1 VTSRRQYLRLLGGA
15 GLGLL
20 AAACSAA
27 PSAQPTAPAP
37 APTTAPAST
46 APASSAQATAAPAAT
61 APAAAAAKPSTSSVR
76 MLFNSAADPAFVPDF
91 IAFRTLKDQYGVNVD
106 MQQISGAD
114 IAIKSIV
121 AGQVDLA
128 LASLAS
134 GILAVGQGQKVKAV
148 VPESSAPYFS
158 LITTS
163 DINDWPDLKG
173 KRIGI
178 TATSDGSYW
187 TTVLQLRKYNV
198 DPESIDWVTVRGTP
212 ARVEAMQ
219 AGKIDAAQVQVGG
232 AQTLLKDPKFKRFAQ
247 VGKDYPNL
255 LFNVF
260 WSSENFLRDHA
271 DVLQLFAQAEMQAHR
286 TVQDKA
292 AFLQMAPQVLEGN
305 PDQATLSQAYD
316 IVKDMNIWDPDE
328 ARWNAEAGDFAARTL
343 ADFQAVEKF
352 VPFSDW
358 ATTQFVD
365 EARQKL
371 GPYKA

>member
-1 VTSRRQYLRLLGGA
+1 MQFTRRHYLRLTVGLGA
-15 GLGLL
+15 GYLV
-20 AAACSAA
+20 AAC
-27 PSAQPTAPAP
+27 AP
-37 APTTAPAST
+37 APTAAP
-46 APASSAQATAAPAAT
+46 TAAPPAPAATT
-61 APAAAAAKPSTSSVR
+61 APAAAAKPTTAPTVAAVAKPSASSIR
-76 MLFNSAADPAFVPDF
+76 MLFNTSADPAFVPDF
-91 IAFRTLKDQYGVNVD
+91 IAFQALKDQSGVSVD
-106 MQQISGAD
+106 LQQISGAD

-121 AGQVDLA
+121 AGQVDMA
-128 LASLAS
+128 LASLGS
-134 GILAVGQGQKVKAV
+134 GILAVGQGQKVRAV

-158 LITTS
+158 LITNT
-163 DINDWPDLKG
+163 DIKDWPDLKG
-173 KRIGI
+173 KRVGI

-187 TTVLQLRKYNV
+187 TTVLQLKKYNV

-260 WSSENFLRDHA
+260 WASESFVRDHP
-271 DVLQLFAQAEMQAHR
+271 DVVQLLANAEMQAHR

-292 AFLQMAPQVLEGN
+292 AFLQQAPMVLEGS
-305 PDQATLSQAYD
+305 PDQDTLSQAYD
-316 IVKDMNIWDPDE
+316 IVRDMNIWDPDE
-328 ARWNAEAGDFAARTL
+328 ARWNADAGNFAAQTL

-352 VPFSDW
+352 VPFADW

-365 EARQKL
+365 AARQKL
-371 GPYKA
+371 GPYKPS

>member
-1 VTSRRQYLRLLGGA
+1 
-15 GLGLL
+15 
-20 AAACSAA
+20 
-27 PSAQPTAPAP
+27 
-37 APTTAPAST
+37 
-46 APASSAQATAAPAAT
+46 
-61 APAAAAAKPSTSSVR
+61 
-76 MLFNSAADPAFVPDF
+76 MLFNASADPAFVPDF
-91 IAFRTLKDQYGVNVD
+91 MAFQTLKDQDGVNVD
-106 MQQISGAD
+106 VQYLSGAD

-121 AGQVDLA
+121 AGQVDFA

-134 GILAVGQGQKVKAV
+134 GILAVGQGQKVRAV

-158 LITTS
+158 LVTTT

-232 AQTLLKDPKFKRFAQ
+232 ALQLTSDPKFKRFAQ
-247 VGKDYPNL
+247 VGKDFPNL

-260 WSSENFLRDHA
+260 WSSESFMRDHP
-271 DVLQLFAQAEMQAHR
+271 DVVERLARAEMQAHR
-286 TVQDKA
+286 AVQDKA
-292 AFLQMAPQVLEGN
+292 TYLQVAPKVLEN
-305 PDQATLSQAYD
+305 APDQATLSQAYD
-316 IVKDMNIWDPDE
+316 IIKDMNIWDPDE
-328 ARWNAEAGDFAARTL
+328 ARWNADAGNFTAQTL
-343 ADFQAVEKF
+343 AEFQAVEKY
-352 VPFSDW
+352 VPFADW

-365 EARQKL
+365 AARQQL
-371 GPYKA
+371 GPYKAA

>member
-1 VTSRRQYLRLLGGA
+1 
-15 GLGLL
+15 
-20 AAACSAA
+20 
-27 PSAQPTAPAP
+27 
-37 APTTAPAST
+37 
-46 APASSAQATAAPAAT
+46 
-61 APAAAAAKPSTSSVR
+61 

-91 IAFRTLKDQYGVNVD
+91 IAFQRIKDQYGVSVD

-134 GILAVGQGQKVKAV
+134 GILAVGQGQKVRAV

-158 LITTS
+158 LITTTE
-163 DINDWPDLKG
+163 IKDWPDLKG

-198 DPESIDWVTVRGTP
+198 DPDSIDWVSVRGTP

-232 AQTLLKDPKFKRFAQ
+232 AQTLLKDQKFKRFAQ
-247 VGKDYPNL
+247 IGKDYPNL
-255 LFNVF
+255 IFNVF
-260 WSSENFLRDHA
+260 WSSESFVRDHP
-271 DVLQLFAQAEMQAHR
+271 DVLQLFAEAEMQAHR
-286 TVQDKA
+286 TVQDKNT
-292 AFLQMAPQVLEGN
+292 FLQIAPKVLEGS
-305 PDQATLSQAYD
+305 PDQETLSQAWD

-328 ARWNAEAGDFAARTL
+328 ARWNTDAGNFAAQTL
-343 ADFQAVEKF
+343 AEFQAVEKF
-352 VPFSDW
+352 VPFAEW
-358 ATTQFVD
+358 GTTQFVD
-365 EARQKL
+365 AARQQL
-371 GPYKA
+371 GPYKAA

>member
-1 VTSRRQYLRLLGGA
+1 MH
-15 GLGLL
+15 
-20 AAACSAA
+20 
-27 PSAQPTAPAP
+27 
-37 APTTAPAST
+37 
-46 APASSAQATAAPAAT
+46 
-61 APAAAAAKPSTSSVR
+61 
-76 MLFNSAADPAFVPDF
+76 MLFNTSADPAFVPDF
-91 IAFRTLKDQYGVNVD
+91 AAFRALKDQSGVSVE

-121 AGQVDLA
+121 AGQVDVA

-134 GILAVGQGQKVKAV
+134 GILAVGQGQKVRAV

-158 LITTS
+158 LITTT
-163 DINDWPDLKG
+163 DVKDWPDLKG

-198 DPESIDWVTVRGTP
+198 DPESVDWVTVRGTP
-212 ARVEAMQ
+212 ARVEAML

-232 AQTLLKDPKFKRFAQ
+232 AQTLLGDPRFKRFAQ
-247 VGKDYPNL
+247 VGKDFPNL

-260 WSSENFLRDHA
+260 WASESFVRDHG
-271 DVLQLFAQAEMQAHR
+271 DVLQLFADQEMQAHR
-286 TVQDKA
+286 LVQDKA
-292 AFLQMAPQVLEGN
+292 TFLQIAPRVLEGA
-305 PDQATLSQAYD
+305 PDQASLSQAYD

-328 ARWNAEAGDFAARTL
+328 ARWNAEAGNFAAQTL

-352 VPFSDW
+352 VPFADW

-365 EARQKL
+365 TARQKL
-371 GPYKA
+371 GPYRAA